1 MGAGCP
7 AGGPEVEMKY
17 LVRLDEQ
24 SFLVSVTE
32 ADGRLA
38 VEVDGK
44 SVDIQLEEA
53 GQGRYALFADGR
65 SYDLAVTLDSGSAAL
80 AIGGETFDLS
90 IEEWRE
96 ARGAVGAAAASLEAR
111 TVIRAPMPGKVVRV
125 DVQEGERVEKG
136 QRLAVL
142 EAMKMENDV
151 VAAHGGCVQEI
162 AVVQGEVVEHG
173 RALLILER
181 ECHGTERD
189 SDLEAGSALEG
200 VTDGK

>member
-1 MGAGCP
+1 
-7 AGGPEVEMKY
+7 MKY

-24 SFLVSVTE
+24 SFLVSVLET
-32 ADGRLA
+32 DGRLT

-44 SVDIQLEEA
+44 SVEIELEEA

-65 SYDLAVTLDSGSAAL
+65 SYDLAVARDSGSAAL

-96 ARGAVGAAAASLEAR
+96 ARGAVGAAATSLEGRA
-111 TVIRAPMPGKVVRV
+111 VIRAPMSGKVVRV

-151 VAAHGGCVQEI
+151 MAPHGGCVQE
-162 AVVQGEVVEHG
+162 VTVTQGEVVEHG
-173 RALLILER
+173 RALLILDR
-181 ECHGTERD
+181 ECHGSKKG

-200 VTDGK
+200 